1 MQLSDVLLVAGITL
15 AEQHQA
21 WHNSATTLWEMFQN
35 HRAMSGILGVLGL
48 ASDQEAFCFHY
59 KGGLSLTTQ
68 QVVSHLGWNSRTFVR
83 KTKSFSRARS
93 IVAQYT
99 WQSRVPRLNP
109 PEAQLA
115 VRKDFEAW
123 NGLVMMFCEGGFCER
138 PDPPQK
144 TSRRRIRK
152 ACCQIIPK
160 LGLRHQQ
167 ALRPAAPRS
176 HPSRVPHSRSPVPFN
191 SHSVSAF

>member
-1 MQLSDVLLVAGITL
+1 
-15 AEQHQA
+15 
-21 WHNSATTLWEMFQN
+21 MFQN

-144 TSRRRIRK
+144 THPAGESERHAAKLSQNWVYNINKHFARLHPAHIR
-152 ACCQIIPK
+152 P
-160 LGLRHQQ
+160 
-167 ALRPAAPRS
+167 
-176 HPSRVPHSRSPVPFN
+176 RVPRSRSPVPFN